1 MCVEFDG
8 NGRMKYNSEL
18 HFNQGQPWVT
28 EDVEYLIEWLDKIGY
43 EEMSL
48 ALGRTEATLRDK
60 VFKLRKKGLMK
71 KSSDPVR
78 RIRLLRRCECE
89 QAINY

>member
-1 MCVEFDG
+1 MVEYDDY
-8 NGRMKYNSEL
+8 GRMKYNPEL
-18 HFNQGQPWVT
+18 HFNQGNKWT
-28 EDVEYLIEWLDKIGY
+28 KEDIEYLIEWLDKIGY

-71 KSSDPVR
+71 RSNQKINYPK
-78 RIRLLRRCECE
+78 LLRRCEIGTC
-89 QAINY
+89 